1 MANDALPGPIE
12 FTREE
17 ISQARQGNYGP
28 AEKRLKRELA
38 ARSRLLVA
46 GGKPR
51 REAELRRIPRNRT
64 GKS

>member
-1 MANDALPGPIE
+1 MASDPLPGPIE
-12 FTREE
+12 FTPEE
-17 ISQARQGNYGP
+17 IAQARQGNYGP

-51 REAELRRIPRNRT
+51 TEAELRRIPRKPAPKR
-64 GKS
+64 